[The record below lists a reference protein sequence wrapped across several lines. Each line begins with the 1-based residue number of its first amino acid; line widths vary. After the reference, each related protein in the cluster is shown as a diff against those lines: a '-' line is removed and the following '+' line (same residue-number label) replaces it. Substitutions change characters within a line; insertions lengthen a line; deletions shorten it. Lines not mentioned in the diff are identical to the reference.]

1 MDKNAFFSVSDLNT
15 DREKAN
21 DLSVYAFKVLFKI
34 FAAALLVMW
43 ALTPLVCFFDRTTD
57 AIRDVLCFVS
67 IISFLI
73 LLIGHRNVRRWHFP
87 LLLTFTVAFG
97 GFTCLLAG
105 PATLAFTVPS
115 AVACGLVTLLCRR
128 KHQMIP
134 RVACFGISVLTALLV
149 FPVATHFDNGLF
161 LPVAATV
168 HLLLF
173 TTLVTT
179 VLTLVSRRPSLFKKR
194 GLSSKTN
201 VTFLVVG
208 HVFLANVV
216 LSAGF
221 LIAG

>member
-34 FAAALLVMW
+34 FA
-43 ALTPLVCFFDRTTD
+43 TD

-134 RVACFGISVLTALLV
+134 RAACFGISVLTALLV

-216 LSAGF
+216 LAAGF
-221 LIAG
+221 LITG

>member
-34 FAAALLVMW
+34 FAAASLVMW

-115 AVACGLVTLLCRR
+115 AVACGLVTLL
-128 KHQMIP
+128 
-134 RVACFGISVLTALLV
+134 
-149 FPVATHFDNGLF
+149 
-161 LPVAATV
+161 
-168 HLLLF
+168 
-173 TTLVTT
+173 
-179 VLTLVSRRPSLFKKR
+179 
-194 GLSSKTN
+194 
-201 VTFLVVG
+201 
-208 HVFLANVV
+208 
-216 LSAGF
+216 
-221 LIAG
+221 

>member
-34 FAAALLVMW
+34 FAAASLVMW

-73 LLIGHRNVRRWHFP
+73 LL
-87 LLLTFTVAFG
+87 
-97 GFTCLLAG
+97 
-105 PATLAFTVPS
+105 TLAFTVPS
-115 AVACGLVTLLCRR
+115 AVSCGLVTLLCRR

-134 RVACFGISVLTALLV
+134 RAACFGISVLTALLV

-216 LSAGF
+216 LAAGF

>member
-1 MDKNAFFSVSDLNT
+1 
-15 DREKAN
+15 
-21 DLSVYAFKVLFKI
+21 
-34 FAAALLVMW
+34 
-43 ALTPLVCFFDRTTD
+43 
-57 AIRDVLCFVS
+57 
-67 IISFLI
+67 
-73 LLIGHRNVRRWHFP
+73 
-87 LLLTFTVAFG
+87 
-97 GFTCLLAG
+97 
-105 PATLAFTVPS
+105 
-115 AVACGLVTLLCRR
+115 
-128 KHQMIP
+128 MIP
-134 RVACFGISVLTALLV
+134 RTACFGISVLTALLV

-216 LSAGF
+216 LAAGF

>member
-34 FAAALLVMW
+34 FAAASLVMW

-115 AVACGLVTLLCRR
+115 AVACGLVTLLW
-128 KHQMIP
+128 
-134 RVACFGISVLTALLV
+134 
-149 FPVATHFDNGLF
+149 
-161 LPVAATV
+161 
-168 HLLLF
+168 LLLS
-173 TTLVTT
+173 LV
-179 VLTLVSRRPSLFKKR
+179 LLLSLI
-194 GLSSKTN
+194 
-201 VTFLVVG
+201 
-208 HVFLANVV
+208 H
-216 LSAGF
+216 
-221 LIAG
+221 I

>member
-34 FAAALLVMW
+34 FAAASLVMW

-105 PATLAFTVPS
+105 ALRHWLSPYRLPSPA
-115 AVACGLVTLLCRR
+115 
-128 KHQMIP
+128 
-134 RVACFGISVLTALLV
+134 AL
-149 FPVATHFDNGLF
+149 
-161 LPVAATV
+161 
-168 HLLLF
+168 
-173 TTLVTT
+173 
-179 VLTLVSRRPSLFKKR
+179 
-194 GLSSKTN
+194 
-201 VTFLVVG
+201 
-208 HVFLANVV
+208 
-216 LSAGF
+216 
-221 LIAG
+221 

>member
-34 FAAALLVMW
+34 FAAASLVMW

-105 PATLAFTVPS
+105 
-115 AVACGLVTLLCRR
+115 LVTLLCRR

-134 RVACFGISVLTALLV
+134 RAACFGISVLTALLV

-216 LSAGF
+216 LAAGF
-221 LIAG
+221 LITG